1 MRTKTFAPAADPS
14 IEDHFQFR
22 AITIDEF
29 YVNHSRERKCTES
42 RSNVLPI
49 IYMYGLLDFRFLL
62 MHRGWDHDLER

>member
-29 YVNHSRERKCTES
+29 YVDHSREQKSTKS
-42 RSNVLPI
+42 RSSVLPI
-49 IYMYGLLDFRFLL
+49 IYVRFVRFSFLTYTPQL
-62 MHRGWDHDLER
+62 GS